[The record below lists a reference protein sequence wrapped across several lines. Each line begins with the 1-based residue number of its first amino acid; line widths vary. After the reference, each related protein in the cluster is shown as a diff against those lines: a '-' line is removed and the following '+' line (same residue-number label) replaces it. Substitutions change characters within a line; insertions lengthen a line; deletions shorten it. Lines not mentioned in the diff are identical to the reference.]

1 MSSSQ
6 KVPGVLQVL
15 GGCGPSRG
23 LPETAFF
30 LPLFPSL
37 QTRASCQIGGGQCFP
52 LVRGLSHF
60 RGAHGRARCPVP
72 PGCRPPSLCAGHD
85 LWVSSENFVCP
96 KVTRCCVSLCARLMV
111 GNFGP

>member
-1 MSSSQ
+1 MSSSR
-6 KVPGVLQVL
+6 KVTGVLQVL

-30 LPLFPSL
+30 LPLLPSS
-37 QTRASCQIGGGQCFP
+37 QTRASCRIGGGHRFP
-52 LVRGLSHF
+52 LVRGLSRF

-72 PGCRPPSLCAGHD
+72 PGCRPPSLYAGRD

-96 KVTRCCVSLCARLMV
+96 KVTRRCVSLYASLMV